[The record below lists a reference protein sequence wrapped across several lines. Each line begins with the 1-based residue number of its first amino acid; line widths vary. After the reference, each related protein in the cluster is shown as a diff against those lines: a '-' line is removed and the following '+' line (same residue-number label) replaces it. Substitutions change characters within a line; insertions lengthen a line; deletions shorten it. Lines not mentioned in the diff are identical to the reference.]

1 VTQLPGSI
9 VTTSGT
15 CINVNGSD
23 FSCNLLTL
31 NPGST
36 VEVRV
41 KYTVPADAN
50 TCSVTNVATVSSLT
64 FDPELCDNDAKDV
77 NALVERAAVTL
88 SKTDGVSEISGSD
101 LSAKV
106 YTITVGNAGPS
117 TARDVVITDRWPA
130 GFVQFLQSLKTT
142 AGRCVGTGNDFTCS
156 LGDVAVGETVSVT
169 VSYNLMQPPMCGEVV
184 NHVTAFSPTDEE
196 CREAFDTT
204 VVVCEAK
211 REARALPTVTKVEA
225 PKRIEPIVT
234 QGKKAK
240 NTVHVEKHGRVLKP
254 RLVEL
259 KVESQ
264 GQGAFEIKVKN
275 TLKSEFVLES
285 MTLKSGKRI
294 LDATRVS
301 DMVKETTCGVAHGAA
316 LREGWSATCRVVL
329 KEQVSDLRV
338 SVRGV
343 QQVQAGFHPIMASA
357 LASPKK

>member
-1 VTQLPGSI
+1 MGATVVDTTDGFTVTLAELAAGASYRFNVSYTVPACELAGEACNFVTISSPYEDPVETNSQARDCNELRTEANLNVCKSDGVTTVTAGDGITYEYTIQVANNGPSCAQKVKLVDHFPAAVTQLPGSI

-169 VSYNLMQPPMCGEVV
+169 VSYNLMQPPMCGE
-184 NHVTAFSPTDEE
+184 
-196 CREAFDTT
+196 AFDTT

-225 PKRIEPIVT
+225 PKRIEL
-234 QGKKAK
+234 
-240 NTVHVEKHGRVLKP
+240 N
-254 RLVEL
+254 
-259 KVESQ
+259 VESQ

-285 MTLKSGKRI
+285 MT
-294 LDATRVS
+294 
-301 DMVKETTCGVAHGAA
+301 
-316 LREGWSATCRVVL
+316 
-329 KEQVSDLRV
+329 
-338 SVRGV
+338 
-343 QQVQAGFHPIMASA
+343 
-357 LASPKK
+357 

>member
-1 VTQLPGSI
+1 MG
-9 VTTSGT
+9 
-15 CINVNGSD
+15 
-23 FSCNLLTL
+23 
-31 NPGST
+31 
-36 VEVRV
+36 
-41 KYTVPADAN
+41 
-50 TCSVTNVATVSSLT
+50 
-64 FDPELCDNDAKDV
+64 
-77 NALVERAAVTL
+77 
-88 SKTDGVSEISGSD
+88 
-101 LSAKV
+101 
-106 YTITVGNAGPS
+106 
-117 TARDVVITDRWPA
+117 
-130 GFVQFLQSLKTT
+130 
-142 AGRCVGTGNDFTCS
+142 CS

-275 TLKSEFVLES
+275 T
-285 MTLKSGKRI
+285 
-294 LDATRVS
+294 
-301 DMVKETTCGVAHGAA
+301 TCGVAHGAA

>member
-1 VTQLPGSI
+1 MG
-9 VTTSGT
+9 
-15 CINVNGSD
+15 
-23 FSCNLLTL
+23 
-31 NPGST
+31 
-36 VEVRV
+36 
-41 KYTVPADAN
+41 
-50 TCSVTNVATVSSLT
+50 
-64 FDPELCDNDAKDV
+64 
-77 NALVERAAVTL
+77 
-88 SKTDGVSEISGSD
+88 
-101 LSAKV
+101 
-106 YTITVGNAGPS
+106 
-117 TARDVVITDRWPA
+117 
-130 GFVQFLQSLKTT
+130 
-142 AGRCVGTGNDFTCS
+142 
-156 LGDVAVGETVSVT
+156 
-169 VSYNLMQPPMCGEVV
+169 
-184 NHVTAFSPTDEE
+184 TDEE

-211 REARALPTVTKVEA
+211 L
-225 PKRIEPIVT
+225 
-234 QGKKAK
+234 
-240 NTVHVEKHGRVLKP
+240 
-254 RLVEL
+254 
-259 KVESQ
+259 ESQ

>member
-1 VTQLPGSI
+1 MG
-9 VTTSGT
+9 
-15 CINVNGSD
+15 
-23 FSCNLLTL
+23 
-31 NPGST
+31 
-36 VEVRV
+36 
-41 KYTVPADAN
+41 
-50 TCSVTNVATVSSLT
+50 
-64 FDPELCDNDAKDV
+64 
-77 NALVERAAVTL
+77 ERAAVTL

-259 KVESQ
+259 K
-264 GQGAFEIKVKN
+264 G
-275 TLKSEFVLES
+275 EFVLES

-338 SVRGV
+338 SVR
-343 QQVQAGFHPIMASA
+343 
-357 LASPKK
+357 

>member
-1 VTQLPGSI
+1 MGATVVDTTDGFTVTLAELAAGASYRFNVSYTVPACELACEACNFVTISSPYEDPVETNNQARDCNELRTEANLNVCKSDGVTTVTAGDGITYEYTIQVANNGPSCAQKVKLVDHFPAAVTQLPGSI

-64 FDPELCDNDAKDV
+64 FDPELCDNDA
-77 NALVERAAVTL
+77 
-88 SKTDGVSEISGSD
+88 
-101 LSAKV
+101 
-106 YTITVGNAGPS
+106 
-117 TARDVVITDRWPA
+117 
-130 GFVQFLQSLKTT
+130 
-142 AGRCVGTGNDFTCS
+142 
-156 LGDVAVGETVSVT
+156 
-169 VSYNLMQPPMCGEVV
+169 
-184 NHVTAFSPTDEE
+184 
-196 CREAFDTT
+196 
-204 VVVCEAK
+204 
-211 REARALPTVTKVEA
+211 
-225 PKRIEPIVT
+225 
-234 QGKKAK
+234 
-240 NTVHVEKHGRVLKP
+240 
-254 RLVEL
+254 
-259 KVESQ
+259 
-264 GQGAFEIKVKN
+264 FEIKVKN
-275 TLKSEFVLES
+275 TMKSEFVLES

-301 DMVKETTCGVAHGAA
+301 DLVKETTCGVAHGAA